1 MPSISETLKSDEM
14 KEYIKT
20 YMTHIYLLM
29 GFQAQE
35 IKILKQIKWMDIWVF
50 YKNKKTPNGQK
61 HNYLHVEYK

>member
-1 MPSISETLKSDEM
+1 MPSISETLKNDEM

-35 IKILKQIKWMDIWVF
+35 IKILKQIK
-50 YKNKKTPNGQK
+50 
-61 HNYLHVEYK
+61 